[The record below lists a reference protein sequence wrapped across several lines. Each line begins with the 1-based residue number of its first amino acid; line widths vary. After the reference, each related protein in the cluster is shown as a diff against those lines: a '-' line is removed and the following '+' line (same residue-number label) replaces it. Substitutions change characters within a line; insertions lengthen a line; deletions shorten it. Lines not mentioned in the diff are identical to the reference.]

1 MQDFDSSTLADGA
14 TTTLVDKRDD
24 QAYTVYRIPSDAM
37 YPGTST
43 IANVAGKVIM
53 TKDLNLGAV
62 NSVPGSA
69 STITANGTM
78 TLSPEDS
85 GFTTPT
91 GSGESITVPTGNV
104 TVNSISVSGWNSND
118 DNYSNK
124 QYFANG
130 TGFYANRGY
139 YSWGAAMVS
148 CPKGWRLPT
157 QDEYNNNDSNWNAST
172 TGISKLVNNN
182 LTTIQQGPYSFVL
195 GGYYNGGLGYAGSDG
210 RYWSSTQYGSSRSFY
225 LIMNSSY
232 GLNRY
237 NLIKSYGFS
246 VRCMAE

>member
-1 MQDFDSSTLADGA
+1 MDLLFVINST
-14 TTTLVDKRDD
+14 
-24 QAYTVYRIPSDAM
+24 AM

-91 GSGESITVPTGNV
+91 SSGESITVPTDNV
-104 TVNSISVSGWNSND
+104 TVNASSSSTNS
-118 DNYSNK
+118 YSNK
-124 QYFANG
+124 YYQANG
-130 TGFYANRGY
+130 TGSYANRGY

-157 QDEYNNNDSNWNAST
+157 IDEYNNDSSSYNAST

-182 LTTIQQGPYSFVL
+182 LTTIQQAPYYFTL
-195 GGYYNGGLGYAGSDG
+195 GGYYDGFGWSNADSYGY
-210 RYWSSTQYGSSRSFY
+210 YWSSTQYGSSYSY
-225 LIMNSSY
+225 VLGMSSSY
-232 GLNRY
+232 GLKRNY
-237 NLIKSYGFS
+237 LNKSYGSS
-246 VRCMAE
+246 VRCIAD